1 MDARLRELLRVGRC
15 GPVSRSLGRGA
26 ARVPV
31 PGAELVAFGLLGK
44 PRNGSVEV
52 EVERDGSRWALD
64 LRDDAH
70 RLMFLDLYE
79 RDLRRRALA
88 LVPAGG
94 CVVDVGANVGFWTI
108 PAARALGPGGRVV
121 AFEPNP
127 WAVDRLRRNLALND
141 DGSLAAVEIVAA
153 AVGAAPGTME
163 LYSDDLEAGASQAT
177 LYAAAHDG
185 SPQHVE
191 VPVTTLDD
199 VVTGPVDLVKIDVQ
213 GHEMAVLDGARRLF
227 EGLRPPMSRSRWRVT
242 CWRTRARLPSCW
254 SPGSRA
260 WATGRSTATA
270 ALAASPSSARCRSSS
285 TRRSS
290 SRPAARL
297 GWNTHTGAT
306 WFRRGRFSGRA
317 ASRGP
322 RSAS

>member
-1 MDARLRELLRVGRC
+1 MDARVRELLRVGRC

-31 PGAELVAFGLLGK
+31 PGSELVAFGLLGK
-44 PRNGSVEV
+44 PRHGPVEV

-94 CVVDVGANVGFWTI
+94 VVVDVGANVGFWTI
-108 PAARALGPGGRVV
+108 PAARALGPGGRVI

-127 WAVDRLRRNLALND
+127 WAVGRLRRNLALND
-141 DGSLAAVEIVAA
+141 DGTLAAVEIVAA
-153 AVGAAPGTME
+153 AVGEAPGTME
-163 LYSDDLEAGASQAT
+163 LFSDDLEAGASQAT

-213 GHEMAVLDGARRLF
+213 GHEMAVLDGGRLLF
-227 EGLRPPMSRSRWRVT
+227 EGTPPAHVAIEVAGDLLENAGAT
-242 CWRTRARLPSCW
+242 PELLVARLE
-254 SPGSRA
+254 GLGYRA
-260 WATGRSTATA
+260 VDGDG
-270 ALAASPSSARCRSSS
+270 
-285 TRRSS
+285 
-290 SRPAARL
+290 RL
-297 GWNTHTGAT
+297 GREPVERPLPVGFYETII
-306 WFRRGRFSGRA
+306 FA
-317 ASRGP
+317 AGS
-322 RSAS
+322 